1 MKILIHILHHPIVL
15 TKTKQLVWSLHYIG
29 TGRRRERQQVR
40 VLLMVCS
47 QFAPMHPESRNLN
60 ELSQDLRR
68 QQQSVWKLTGSGVAV
83 MQSGT

>member
-29 TGRRRERQQVR
+29 TGRRRERQQAR
-40 VLLMVCS
+40 MLLMVCS
-47 QFAPMHPESRNLN
+47 QFAPRHPESRILK

>member
-1 MKILIHILHHPIVL
+1 MKL
-15 TKTKQLVWSLHYIG
+15 TKTKRLIWSLPYNG

-47 QFAPMHPESRNLN
+47 QFAPMHPENRILN